1 MTRRG
6 ALSLAPPNLY
16 RRGNAGSIPMVL
28 SRLFRKADSMSA
40 TPAAVPAGTRVY
52 AIGDIHGRLD
62 CLEQL
67 LEAIDRDSMNTL
79 ADVRLIFLGDLI
91 DRGPDSRG
99 VVQRAMALAAASFR
113 RCDFIKGNHE
123 ELLLSAAQGEPDAL
137 TVFHRAGGRETL
149 LSYGADPDE
158 YDSCD
163 SEARAELIRRLV
175 PAEHL
180 AFLDSFGNGVALGD
194 YRFVHAG
201 MRPGVAFEEQKDADL
216 RWIRR
221 EFLEYGGSF
230 DGMVV
235 HGHTI
240 SEAPEFRHNRI
251 GIDTG
256 AFTTGR
262 LTALVL
268 EGHEQRILESRGPA
282 GSY

>member
-1 MTRRG
+1 M
-6 ALSLAPPNLY
+6 
-16 RRGNAGSIPMVL
+16 
-28 SRLFRKADSMSA
+28 
-40 TPAAVPAGTRVY
+40 PAGVRVY

-62 CLEQL
+62 CLNEL
-67 LEAIDRDSMNTL
+67 LDAIERDSTDF
-79 ADVRLIFLGDLI
+79 AGEARLIFLGDLI
-91 DRGPDSRG
+91 DRGPESRG
-99 VVQRAMALAAASFR
+99 VVDRAIALAASSR

-123 ELLLSAAQGEPDAL
+123 ELLLHAAKGDRSAL
-137 TVFHRAGGRETL
+137 SVFHRAGGRETM

-158 YDSCD
+158 YDACD
-163 SEARAELIRRLV
+163 FAQLAELIARLV

-180 AFLDSFGNGVALGD
+180 AFLDSFSRGVALGD

-201 MRPGVAFEEQKDADL
+201 MRPGVPFEEQKDSDL

-221 EFLEYGGSF
+221 EFLSHDGSF

-256 AFTTGR
+256 AFASGR

-268 EGHEQRILESRGPA
+268 EGQEQRTLESRVA
-282 GSY
+282 IAAH